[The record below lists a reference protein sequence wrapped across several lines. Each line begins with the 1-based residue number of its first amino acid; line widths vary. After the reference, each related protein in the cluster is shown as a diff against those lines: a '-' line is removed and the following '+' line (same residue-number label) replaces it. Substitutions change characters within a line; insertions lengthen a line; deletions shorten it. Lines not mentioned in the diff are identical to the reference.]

1 MPAQF
6 SRTTRSLASD
16 SGARALV
23 VWAVIAALL
32 VCWLGWFFFGRV
44 TVYEV
49 SAKARLEV
57 RQAAHPV
64 SAWLPSRIVKN
75 SLSIGTA
82 VRAGEVLVELDAS
95 SETLLLRE
103 EEARRKAIAPQ
114 IDALQREIAAHER
127 AGAHDRQAA
136 LAAAQA
142 GRSRLT
148 EAAAGVAF
156 ADDNERRLNEESTA
170 GSVARIEALRALAD
184 SRRLTAAKD
193 ALAADLRHLGA
204 DTQTREQQHRAL
216 VESLKRTLASLQG
229 QMATASATIARL
241 EADIDKHRIRAPID
255 GRIGDVVPLRAGEY
269 VSAGQKL
276 ATVIPSGELI
286 IVADFNPV
294 AVLGRV
300 RPGQTARLRLDG
312 FPWAQYGS
320 ITATVTRV
328 ASEIRDNL
336 VRVEFTPKSSFPPGI
351 AIQHGLPGAVEVS
364 VEQVAPVV
372 LVVRASGQMLSGAA
386 ATASP

>member
-1 MPAQF
+1 
-6 SRTTRSLASD
+6 
-16 SGARALV
+16 
-23 VWAVIAALL
+23 
-32 VCWLGWFFFGRV
+32 
-44 TVYEV
+44 
-49 SAKARLEV
+49 
-57 RQAAHPV
+57 
-64 SAWLPSRIVKN
+64 
-75 SLSIGTA
+75 
-82 VRAGEVLVELDAS
+82 
-95 SETLLLRE
+95 
-103 EEARRKAIAPQ
+103 
-114 IDALQREIAAHER
+114 
-127 AGAHDRQAA
+127 
-136 LAAAQA
+136 
-142 GRSRLT
+142 
-148 EAAAGVAF
+148 
-156 ADDNERRLNEESTA
+156 
-170 GSVARIEALRALAD
+170 VARIEALRALAD

-204 DTQTREQQHRAL
+204 QTQTREQQHRAL

-229 QMATASATIARL
+229 QMATTSATIARL

-286 IVADFNPV
+286 IVADFNPA

-336 VRVEFTPKSSFPPGI
+336 VRVEFTPHSSFPPGI
-351 AIQHGLPGAVEVS
+351 ATQHGLPGAVEVS
-364 VEQVAPVV
+364 VEQVAPAV